1 MTPLCDDEDT
11 HDPLLAELFRAA
23 NPPLA
28 DAGFS
33 DAVLW
38 RLRRRARIRETV
50 LGLAAAAGIALAL
63 MPSSRLLATCSER
76 LAITSLEWSG
86 SVQQRLQRVLPD
98 SPIRPG

>member
-1 MTPLCDDEDT
+1 MTPFDEDGP
-11 HDPLLAELFRAA
+11 DPLLAELFRAA

-50 LGLAAAAGIALAL
+50 LGLAAAAGLALAL
-63 MPSSRLLATCSER
+63 MPTSRLLATCSEQ
-76 LAITSLEWSG
+76 LAVASLHWSD
-86 SVQQRLQRVLPD
+86 SVQETLQRALPTPP
-98 SPIRPG
+98 SKPG